1 MQRILIVED
10 EEVMSILMC
19 DALAAAG
26 YETVPA
32 GGGEQAL
39 KLYARSRFDL
49 VITDIVMLNMNGLEL
64 IGALLKADPTA
75 SVIAVSGGGLFTSNS
90 YMKTAALLGA
100 KATLCKPFS
109 IASLVETVRLALED
123 QAVTP
128 AASLRTNLNKN

>member
-1 MQRILIVED
+1 MRNPRFSVLE
-10 EEVMSILMC
+10 
-19 DALAAAG
+19 
-26 YETVPA
+26 
-32 GGGEQAL
+32 AL